1 MKGVGAAAFRQC
13 AGFVRIFDENRD
25 EPLDALMVTGL
36 LAIRVIIIGYC
47 DTVGEWPNFR
57 AVQVHLKL
65 ELSSVQV
72 PKSGRN

>member
-36 LAIRVIIIGYC
+36 LAIRGIIIGYC
-47 DTVGEWPNFR
+47 DTVGEWPNF
-57 AVQVHLKL
+57 HK
-65 ELSSVQV
+65 
-72 PKSGRN
+72 

>member
-36 LAIRVIIIGYC
+36 LAISVIIGYC
-47 DTVGEWPNFR
+47 DTVGEWPNF
-57 AVQVHLKL
+57 HK
-65 ELSSVQV
+65 
-72 PKSGRN
+72 